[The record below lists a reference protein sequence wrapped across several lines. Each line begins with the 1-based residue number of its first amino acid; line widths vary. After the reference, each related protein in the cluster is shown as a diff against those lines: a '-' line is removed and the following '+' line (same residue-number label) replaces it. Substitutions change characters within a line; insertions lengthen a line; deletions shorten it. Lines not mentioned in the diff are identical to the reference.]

1 MSSRPLRDRAWAAIW
16 SAHGHVQ
23 GKALHMRADTL
34 ARLLWEKGIVV
45 PGSHSPSNPHLQGR
59 TVYSVR
65 VVLDPL
71 MRFGEMELK

>member
-1 MSSRPLRDRAWAAIW
+1 
-16 SAHGHVQ
+16 
-23 GKALHMRADTL
+23 MRADTL

-71 MRFGEMELK
+71 MTFGEMELK